1 MSVEIINKASIAKS
15 FGNAAATYDAVAHFQ
30 RWVGNE
36 LLELI
41 PLHYASNKAPNIVDL
56 GCGTGY
62 FLSGLQGKYPE
73 ANLTGFDLSEDMV
86 RYARQSHTQQSEINK
101 TTWLVG
107 DGESLP
113 FKSGSID
120 LIFSSLA
127 IQWCGSL
134 SRLFNEIQRV
144 LSDKGVF
151 VFSSLVDG
159 SLSELKAAWA
169 KVDGDQHVNAF
180 AYLSDY
186 QAALATSELKV
197 ELLEDRT
204 KVLYYKK
211 VKDLTRELKALGAH
225 NMTAQ
230 RSMHLTGKQRVK
242 RFLAAYEALR
252 LDDGTLPASYQ
263 VLFGVVKKA

>member
-1 MSVEIINKASIAKS
+1 MSVEIINKANIAKS
-15 FGNAAATYDAVAHFQ
+15 FGNAAATYNDVAHFQ

-41 PLHYASNKAPNIVDL
+41 PSHQSSNKAPNIVDL

-62 FLSGLQGKYPE
+62 FLSSLQAKYPK
-73 ANLTGFDLSEDMV
+73 ANLTGFDLSEDMI
-86 RYARQSHTQQSEINK
+86 RYARQSHPQQSEHNK

-134 SRLFNEIQRV
+134 SGLLNEIQRV

-169 KVDGDQHVNAF
+169 QVDDDQHVNAF
-180 AYLSDY
+180 AYISDY
-186 QAALATSELKV
+186 QKALATTELKT
-197 ELLEDRT
+197 ELLEART

-230 RSMHLTGKQRVK
+230 RSMHLTGKQRI
-242 RFLAAYEALR
+242 RHFLAAYETLR

-263 VLFGVVKKA
+263 VLFGVAKRV